1 MRLTPLR
8 YCLGSLVLALAIGG
22 IAWSFAPDA
31 SVSGAQLHP
40 AGSVVYFSLDGGVMH
55 EAAFKKTAAYAALY
69 ESGLMDA
76 LLKAANR
83 LKDSASGEIPDKDRQ
98 AIGKLIE
105 LGNQAVSRGLSF
117 SLVVQPPAG
126 GPPTVSATAIINQSA
141 AYRTTLEQVLR
152 EGLADEPKIQFEPYS
167 EDGKTTGI
175 TITGD
180 NGPVGARTTI
190 FEKGG
195 HLVLNF
201 ATTVGGQSPARDV
214 SFAAL
219 SGQGKNVSTHR
230 LYKDGSSERNFV
242 QNGIAWIDFKP
253 LREMFGGMPLPPT
266 RTGVQLTVNDILGE
280 LGLDTLEAVVT
291 RSGYRDRATWT
302 EASVI
307 APGPRKG
314 LLSLLDQPTFTLAD
328 LPPLPPKAINIM
340 ASGIDA
346 GALYDQLVAAFK
358 NISAKVEPQAID
370 QFDQGLAR
378 VESQIGF
385 SIRNDLLGPLKG
397 VMVLAVDGGG
407 SQSLDSLQISLQ
419 VADPAKFKSALA
431 KIFDLAAAVSNG
443 EISFETV
450 SKYGREMSVMRI
462 RQAPIVVPTICIDK
476 KFAHIGLI
484 PQAIDMALLRTDG
497 KLPNWKPTGDTA
509 DAMKLMPEE
518 MTGLSYSDTP
528 LMYSRLIGQAPILL
542 GFVQTAAAQ
551 ANPGFEFPLK
561 AEDLPPAE
569 LVASPLFPNVA
580 VSTIDQEGMKS
591 YTRNSLPGAE
601 MFVSTAGVSVMT
613 ALLLPAVQQA
623 REAARRTQSKNNL
636 KQLGLALHNYHDVH
650 NAFPAGTIP
659 NAALQPTE
667 RLSWL
672 ADVLPYVDQAA
683 LYNQLD
689 RTAAWNKGANE
700 ALTKTDLLH
709 LLHPGVRK
717 VDESGQTNYFGIAG
731 LGEEGPTLDARNPK
745 AGFFAY
751 DKPRRMRDITDGL
764 SNTAAVA
771 ESSTSMPWAQGGIS
785 TIRPLTK
792 QPYINGPDGIG
803 GVSPLGANILMGDGA
818 VRFVSDKV
826 DPKVM
831 EAISTIAGG
840 EIVNDF

>member
-1 MRLTPLR
+1 MRLTLLR
-8 YCLGSLVLALAIGG
+8 NCLGSLVLALAIGG
-22 IAWSFAPDA
+22 IAWSFPPDA
-31 SVSGAQLHP
+31 AVSGAQLHP
-40 AGSVVYFSLDGGVMH
+40 AESVVYFSLDGGVMH

-83 LKDSASGEIPDKDRQ
+83 LKDSAVGEIPDKDRQ
-98 AIGKLIE
+98 VIGKLIE
-105 LGNQAVSRGLSF
+105 LGNEAVKRGLSI

-141 AYRTTLEQVLR
+141 AYRATLEQLLR

-167 EDGKTTGI
+167 EGGQTTGI
-175 TITGD
+175 TITGE
-180 NGPVGARTTI
+180 NGPIGARTTI

-219 SGQGKNVSTHR
+219 NGQGENISTHR

-266 RTGVQLTVNDILGE
+266 RTGVQLTINDILSE
-280 LGLDTLEAVVT
+280 LGLETLEAVVT
-291 RSGYRDRATWT
+291 RSSYRDRATWT

-346 GALYDQLVAAFK
+346 GAIYDQLVAAFK

-370 QFDQGLAR
+370 QFDQGLAQ
-378 VESQIGF
+378 VEAQIGF

-419 VADPAKFKSALA
+419 VADAERFKSALA

-443 EISFETV
+443 EIRFETV
-450 SKYGREMSVMRI
+450 SKHGREMSVMRI
-462 RQAPIVVPTICIDK
+462 RQAPIVVPTICVDK

-509 DAMKLMPEE
+509 DAMKLMPEK

-580 VSTIDQEGMKS
+580 VSTIDQDGMKS

-623 REAARRTQSKNNL
+623 RDAARRTQSKNHI
-636 KQLGLALHNYHDVH
+636 KQLMLALHNYHDVH
-650 NAFPAGTIP
+650 NGFPAGTVP
-659 NAALQPTE
+659 NTTLKPEE

-672 ADVLPYVDQAA
+672 ATVLPYLDQSA
-683 LYNQLD
+683 LYNQVD
-689 RTAAWNKGANE
+689 QKAGWNKGRNE
-700 ALTKTDLLH
+700 AITSTNVETF
-709 LLHPGVRK
+709 LHPSVSNREPGM
-717 VDESGQTNYFGIAG
+717 TNYIGLAG
-731 LGEEGPTLDARNPK
+731 LGPEGPTLDARNPK
-745 AGFFAY
+745 AGAFAY
-751 DKPRRMRDITDGL
+751 DKPRHIRDITDGT
-764 SNTAAVA
+764 SNTIFVA
-771 ESSTSMPWAQGGIS
+771 ESSRSTPWMQGGPS
-785 TIRPLTK
+785 TIRPLTQ

-803 GVSPLGANILMGDGA
+803 GVAVGGANVGMGDGS
-818 VRFVSDKV
+818 VRFISDKI

-831 EAISTIAGG
+831 EALTTIAGG
-840 EIVNDF
+840 EAVGNDF